1 MNWQFVSQK
10 APSFTAFFVGLV
22 FLALAALDVRH
33 RYFHLSV
40 VLVALFYGYRQWK
53 KRDTPFEKRERELR
67 RKNL

>member
-10 APSFTAFFVGLV
+10 APSLTAFLVGLV

-33 RYFHLSV
+33 RYFHLCV